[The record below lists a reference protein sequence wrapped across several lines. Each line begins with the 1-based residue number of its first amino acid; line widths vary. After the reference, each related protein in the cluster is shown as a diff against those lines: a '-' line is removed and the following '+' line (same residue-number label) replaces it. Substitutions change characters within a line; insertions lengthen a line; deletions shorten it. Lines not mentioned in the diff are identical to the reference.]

1 MQGFELRIED
11 KPWSIHS
18 IQSQR
23 FMREVIGAGTWHQ
36 QLLERGLELEFTS
49 DPVAYR
55 EENNKSA
62 VSHLDLVREKLKVWL
77 ESDSI
82 EELEKPAWCTNPLS
96 VAAKYDPVND
106 KVKYRPVIDLS
117 RHVNLHVLKSHTKL
131 DDLQASE
138 VLVDRGDFLCSFD
151 MENQFFHVRL
161 APEHRKYFGF
171 AVPDEM
177 GKTRFYQ
184 FKVMAYG
191 YGPAV
196 SVVTRLLQPV
206 KAFLHKLGIKV
217 SLYVDDGRISASSKE
232 GAEQQLEFSL
242 QVLQL
247 CGWNIQWLKTFI
259 LAEQQHLHL
268 GFITDTV
275 AMMYF
280 YPEVKWDLFMKL
292 LTELVAKVRQ
302 GDWCEAKEWASFLG
316 KLQSMKRSHGDI
328 VGVMSRSCQHAV
340 GKAVVERGWST
351 RVRATGDCLSELL
364 FLQVHLSKFHGQHL
378 QESGPGKVF
387 ELDRTERELQLARDQ
402 KVGPGFWEK
411 LAGVEE
417 KSYVL
422 KTDGLVKQVREV
434 GFEVDS
440 KDNRGMEELK
450 VAGMVLLREKEQ
462 LVQGGHR
469 KIYWQTGSYGCA
481 VYLKRGSKIPEVQR
495 EVVKI
500 KWLEKELGCS
510 VVGVWAPKDSGR
522 IRAAEIGQLSSQ
534 STDEWGIERG
544 ELCKVL
550 AGLKFQPEVD
560 CMATRT
566 STVCGKF
573 FAAQPQQGV
582 AGVDFFCQELE
593 PGVNYFCCPPVKM
606 AFQAAQQLVSKQGIS
621 SVLVLPVWTSSP
633 FWSGLQ
639 ADQRFQKAI
648 VKQIRC
654 RPKFLVFN
662 RSDGLFG
669 RSPKI
674 EMIFFKLFSGTF

>member
-1 MQGFELRIED
+1 M
-11 KPWSIHS
+11 K
-18 IQSQR
+18 
-23 FMREVIGAGTWHQ
+23 EVIGAGTWHQ

-247 CGWNIQWLKTFI
+247 CGWNI
-259 LAEQQHLHL
+259 
-268 GFITDTV
+268 
-275 AMMYF
+275 
-280 YPEVKWDLFMKL
+280 
-292 LTELVAKVRQ
+292 
-302 GDWCEAKEWASFLG
+302 
-316 KLQSMKRSHGDI
+316 
-328 VGVMSRSCQHAV
+328 
-340 GKAVVERGWST
+340 
-351 RVRATGDCLSELL
+351 
-364 FLQVHLSKFHGQHL
+364 
-378 QESGPGKVF
+378 
-387 ELDRTERELQLARDQ
+387 
-402 KVGPGFWEK
+402 
-411 LAGVEE
+411 
-417 KSYVL
+417 
-422 KTDGLVKQVREV
+422 
-434 GFEVDS
+434 
-440 KDNRGMEELK
+440 
-450 VAGMVLLREKEQ
+450 
-462 LVQGGHR
+462 
-469 KIYWQTGSYGCA
+469 
-481 VYLKRGSKIPEVQR
+481 
-495 EVVKI
+495 
-500 KWLEKELGCS
+500 
-510 VVGVWAPKDSGR
+510 
-522 IRAAEIGQLSSQ
+522 
-534 STDEWGIERG
+534 
-544 ELCKVL
+544 
-550 AGLKFQPEVD
+550 
-560 CMATRT
+560 
-566 STVCGKF
+566 
-573 FAAQPQQGV
+573 
-582 AGVDFFCQELE
+582 
-593 PGVNYFCCPPVKM
+593 
-606 AFQAAQQLVSKQGIS
+606 
-621 SVLVLPVWTSSP
+621 
-633 FWSGLQ
+633 
-639 ADQRFQKAI
+639 
-648 VKQIRC
+648 
-654 RPKFLVFN
+654 
-662 RSDGLFG
+662 
-669 RSPKI
+669 
-674 EMIFFKLFSGTF
+674 